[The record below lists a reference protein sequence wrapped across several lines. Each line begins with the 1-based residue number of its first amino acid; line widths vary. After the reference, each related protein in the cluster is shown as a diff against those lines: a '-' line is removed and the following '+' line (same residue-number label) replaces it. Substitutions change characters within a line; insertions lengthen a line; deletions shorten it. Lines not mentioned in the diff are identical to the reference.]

1 MLGIVAYILVFLLM
15 DCRYLEKPHVD
26 LLAVLVVIV
35 VTFVM
40 GVLFPFLGNYTLIG
54 GLVFGFFL
62 SWIVVQ
68 SKYVEKP
75 TMDLFKNHHNSKKLL
90 EQLHSKQE
98 CTRTLKIVM
107 IIISIPLSICL
118 FASSLLLFYVGQL
131 NWFDFIYF
139 NCIPYTPTF
148 CLDYGQT
155 LQSRNQY

>member
-1 MLGIVAYILVFLLM
+1 MLGIMAYVLVFLFM
-15 DCRYLEKPHVD
+15 ECRYLEKPLVN
-26 LLAVLVVIV
+26 LLAVLLVIV

-40 GVLFPFLGNYTLIG
+40 GLLLPFLGNYTLFG
-54 GLVFGFFL
+54 GLVFGIFL

-68 SKYVEKP
+68 YKYVEKP
-75 TMDLFKNHHNSKKLL
+75 TMDLFKNYHHSKELL

-98 CTRTLKIVM
+98 CAHTLKIVM
-107 IIISIPLSICL
+107 LIISIPLSICL

-131 NWFDFIYF
+131 NWFDFIYL